1 VEARPH
7 RVEQATVEATEHGG
21 AQDKGAIAAGTVL
34 AEAEVKMAPMA
45 SDAERLRE
53 YEDSFRRAGLPLFSE
68 DISPYEDVFNRAAP
82 VLGLVLLGELLG
94 AGNLDWTWWQN
105 VLAVAGGLI
114 VLLAAMAMLNRARG
128 RPPRAI
134 PERLGKTELAGFVL
148 IPALLPVIFGGQLGS
163 ALVTAGAN
171 LLLLVVIYAVVG
183 LGLLSIIRWVLER
196 IVSQLRSAFTLLARA
211 VPLLAI
217 FVLLSFP
224 TQELWGIF
232 SDPTR
237 GIYAV
242 TIAMLALLAAA
253 FLTIRLPREARE
265 LETEVGQS
273 TAPLSRRQLF
283 NVELVMF
290 VSQVIQV
297 LLVSLMIAI
306 FLTAFGILVVDDRL
320 RSEWLGHPGSE
331 VLHFNLFGERLE
343 LTSELFRVAV
353 GLAAFSGFYFAIAM
367 FTDSTYREEFLG
379 ELTSEMRRSFKDRA
393 EYLRL
398 RARVMRGHATA

>member
-1 VEARPH
+1 
-7 RVEQATVEATEHGG
+7 
-21 AQDKGAIAAGTVL
+21 
-34 AEAEVKMAPMA
+34 MA

-82 VLGLVLLGELLG
+82 FLGLVLLGELLG
-94 AGNLDWTWWQN
+94 AGNLDWSWWQN
-105 VLAVAGGLI
+105 LLAVTGGMAILLI
-114 VLLAAMAMLNRARG
+114 AIAMLNHARG

-148 IPALLPVIFGGQLGS
+148 IPALLPLIFGGQVGS
-163 ALVTAGAN
+163 AVLTAGAN

-183 LGLLSIIRWVLER
+183 LGLLSIVRWVLAR
-196 IVSQLRSAFTLLARA
+196 ILSQLRSAFTLLARA

-242 TIAMLALLAAA
+242 TIGLLALLAAA

-265 LETEVGQS
+265 LEGDVGQS

-290 VSQVIQV
+290 VSQAIQV
-297 LLVSLMIAI
+297 LLVSVMIAA
-306 FLTAFGILVVDDRL
+306 FLTVFGVLVVDDRL
-320 RSEWLGHPGSE
+320 RADWLGYPGHE
-331 VLHFNLFGERLE
+331 ILGFHLFGERLE
-343 LTSELFRVAV
+343 LTSELIRVAV

-398 RARVMRGHATA
+398 RARIAS

>member
-1 VEARPH
+1 MP
-7 RVEQATVEATEHGG
+7 
-21 AQDKGAIAAGTVL
+21 
-34 AEAEVKMAPMA
+34 PMA
-45 SDAERLRE
+45 SDTERLRE
-53 YEDSFRRAGLPLFSE
+53 YELSFRRAGLPLFSE

-82 VLGLVLLGELLG
+82 LLGLVLIGELLG
-94 AGNLDWTWWQN
+94 AGNLDWSWWQN
-105 VLAVAGGLI
+105 VLAVAGGLAI
-114 VLLAAMAMLNRARG
+114 LLAAIALRNRARR
-128 RPPRAI
+128 RPLGAT
-134 PERLGKTELAGFVL
+134 PERLGKAELTGFVL
-148 IPALLPVIFGGQLGS
+148 LPAVLPLVFGGQVGS

-171 LLLLVVIYAVVG
+171 ILLLGLIYAVVG
-183 LGLLSIIRWVLER
+183 LGLSSILRWVLAR
-196 IVSQLRSAFTLLARA
+196 LVSQLRSAFTLLARA

-242 TIAMLALLAAA
+242 TIGLLALLAAA

-265 LETEVGQS
+265 IESEAGQA

-290 VSQVIQV
+290 VSQSIQV
-297 LLVSLMIAI
+297 LLVSAMIAL
-306 FLTAFGILVVDDRL
+306 FLTVFGVLVVDDRL
-320 RSEWLGHPGSE
+320 RADWLGYPGHE
-331 VLHFNLFGERLE
+331 LLHLELLGERLE
-343 LTSELFRVAV
+343 LTSELIRVAM
-353 GLAAFSGFYFAIAM
+353 GLAAFSGFYFAIAI

-398 RARVMRGHATA
+398 RTRMGTSS

>member
-1 VEARPH
+1 MPPIARQP
-7 RVEQATVEATEHGG
+7 
-21 AQDKGAIAAGTVL
+21 
-34 AEAEVKMAPMA
+34 
-45 SDAERLRE
+45 SDADSERLQD
-53 YEDSFRRAGLPLFSE
+53 YEESFRRAGLPLFSE

-82 VLGLVLLGELLG
+82 LLGLVLIGELLG
-94 AGNLDWTWWQN
+94 AGNLDWSWWQN
-105 VLAVAGGLI
+105 VLAVAGGVAI
-114 VLLAAMAMLNRARG
+114 LLGAFALLNRARG

-134 PERLGKTELAGFVL
+134 PEHLGKTELAGFVL
-148 IPALLPVIFGGQLGS
+148 IPAVLPLIFGGQVGS

-171 LLLLVVIYAVVG
+171 LLLLVLIYAVVG
-183 LGLLSIIRWVLER
+183 LGLFSIVRWATAR
-196 IVSQLRSAFTLLARA
+196 IFSQLRSAFTLLARA

-232 SDPTR
+232 SNPTR

-242 TIAMLALLAAA
+242 TIAMLAVLTAA
-253 FLTIRLPREARE
+253 FLTVRLPREARAIE
-265 LETEVGQS
+265 QEVGQEG
-273 TAPLSRRQLF
+273 TPLRGAQLF

-290 VSQVIQV
+290 VSQAIQV

-306 FLTAFGILVVDDRL
+306 FLTIFGVLVVDDTL
-320 RSEWLGHPGSE
+320 RTDWLGDPGRE
-331 VLHFNLFGERLE
+331 LLHLHLFGERLE
-343 LTSELFRVAV
+343 LTSQLLRVAV

-379 ELTSEMRRSFKDRA
+379 EITSEMRRSFKDRG

-398 RARVMRGHATA
+398 RAKQMRGRASARPV